1 MNMENKKAVGLILI
15 LTIVLLTIT
24 IIPAY
29 PRFKEEMNSANHL
42 LTTGSRTVQTNHG
55 LLEYGDEGEGYPIL
69 IIHEVGG
76 GYNQG
81 FILGKTFLGDEFR
94 LIAPSR
100 FGYLRTPIPVDATPS
115 VQADTYADLLDYL
128 DIEEVIVVGVGAG
141 GPSALQ
147 FALRY
152 TDRSTALVMVSA
164 ISQTGKAMNPFEW
177 IIHNTILK
185 SDLIFWLVAKH
196 FESILVFFLGLP
208 LEVQDELTP
217 KEKAW
222 ISDVLIPSMHPI
234 NQRNAGMLNDAANYI
249 RKYPIEQITV
259 PTLVIHAQDDG
270 LVPLSHGQYTADSI
284 PKTKFVTLQSGGH
297 FLMGQHES
305 VRLQIKNFLKP
316 LIITETILEGGWI
329 LRSFTIDGEE
339 ILFPEGKNITI
350 RFDAEGKLSGSGGC
364 NELIGSYRIIYDN
377 MISIGSIAFTEMACP
392 EGMEQEQLYFESLE
406 ELSKFNLTD
415 DELRLSSTNERIVLI
430 FSKQRL

>member
-1 MNMENKKAVGLILI
+1 MENKKAIGLILI
-15 LTIVLLTIT
+15 LTVVLLTIT

-29 PRFKEEMNSANHL
+29 PRFQDEMNTANERL
-42 LTTGSRTVQTNHG
+42 IAGSKNVHTNHG
-55 LLEYGDEGEGYPIL
+55 LLEYGDEGEGYPVL
-69 IIHEVGG
+69 IIHGVGG

-81 FILGKTFLGDEFR
+81 LILGKALLGDEFR

-100 FGYLRTPIPVDATPS
+100 FGYLHTPIPVDATHS

-128 DIEEVIVVGVGAG
+128 DIEEVIVVGISSG

-152 TDRSTALVMVSA
+152 PERCTALVMVSA

-177 IIHNTILK
+177 IIHNTLLK

-196 FESILVFFLGLP
+196 FESMLIFFFGVP
-208 LEVQDELTP
+208 LEVQGELTP
-217 KEKAW
+217 KDKAW

-234 NQRNAGMLNDAANYI
+234 SQRNAGMLNDAANYI

-270 LVPLSHGQYTADSI
+270 LVPFSHGQYTADSI
-284 PKTKFVTLQSGGH
+284 PNTKFVALLKGGH
-297 FLMGQHES
+297 FLMGQHMS
-305 VRLQIKNFLKP
+305 IRLQIENFLKP
-316 LIITETILEGGWI
+316 LIVSETILEGKWI

-339 ILFPEGKNITI
+339 ILFPEEKNITI
-350 RFDAEGKLSGSGGC
+350 RFDVKGKLSGSGGC
-364 NELIGSYRIIYDN
+364 NEFIGSYKIIYDN
-377 MISIGSIAFTEMACP
+377 MISIGPIAFTEMTCP
-392 EGMEQEQLYFESLE
+392 EGMEQEQLYFGSLE

-415 DELRLSSTNERIVLI
+415 NELRLSSMNEQTVLI
-430 FSKQRL
+430 FSRQNL

>member
-1 MNMENKKAVGLILI
+1 MENRKAIGLILI
-15 LTIVLLTIT
+15 LIIVLLAIT

-29 PRFKEEMNSANHL
+29 PRFKEEMNSTNNRL
-42 LTTGSRTVQTNHG
+42 ITGSKTVQTNHG
-55 LLEYGDEGEGYPIL
+55 LLEYGEEGGGYPVL
-69 IIHEVGG
+69 VIHGVGG

-81 FILGKTFLGDEFR
+81 LILGKTLLGDEFR
-94 LIAPSR
+94 LISPSR

-128 DIEEVIVVGVGAG
+128 DIEEVIVVGIGTG

-152 TDRSTALVMVSA
+152 PQRSTALVMVSA
-164 ISQTGKAMNPFEW
+164 ISHTGKAMNPFEW

-185 SDLIFWLVAKH
+185 SDLIFWLVAEH
-196 FESILVFFLGLP
+196 FESMLVFFLGVP

-217 KEKAW
+217 KDKAW
-222 ISDVLIPSMHPI
+222 ISDVLIPSIHPI
-234 NQRNAGMLNDAANYI
+234 SQRNAGMLNDAANYI

-270 LVPLSHGQYTADSI
+270 LVPLSHGQYTADNI
-284 PKTKFVTLQSGGH
+284 PNSKFVALQKGGH

-305 VRLQIKNFLKP
+305 VRLQIESFLKP
-316 LIITETILEGGWI
+316 LIITETILEGEWI

-339 ILFPEGKNITI
+339 ILFPEEKNITI

-364 NELIGSYRIIYDN
+364 NEFIGSYRIIYDN
-377 MISIGSIAFTEMACP
+377 MISIGPIAFTEMACP
-392 EGMEQEQLYFESLE
+392 DGMEQEQLYFGSLE

-415 DELRLSSTNERIVLI
+415 DELRLSSTNEQIVLI
-430 FSKQRL
+430 FSMRNL

>member
-1 MNMENKKAVGLILI
+1 MENKKAVGLILI
-15 LTIVLLTIT
+15 LIIVLLAIT

-29 PRFKEEMNSANHL
+29 PRFQDEMNIANDRL
-42 LTTGSRTVQTNHG
+42 IAGSRTVQTNHG
-55 LLEYGDEGEGYPIL
+55 LLEYGDEGGGYPVL
-69 IIHEVGG
+69 VIHGAGG

-81 FILGKTFLGDEFR
+81 LILGKTLLGDEFR

-128 DIEEVIVVGVGAG
+128 DIEEVIVVGIGAG

-152 TDRSTALVMVSA
+152 PERSTALVMVSA

-177 IIHNTILK
+177 IIHHTLLK

-196 FESILVFFLGLP
+196 FESMLIFFFGVP
-208 LEVQDELTP
+208 LEVQNELTP
-217 KEKAW
+217 KDQAW
-222 ISDVLIPSMHPI
+222 ISDVLIPSIHPI
-234 NQRNAGMLNDAANYI
+234 SQRNAGMLNDAANYI
-249 RKYPIEQITV
+249 RKYPIEQITL

-284 PKTKFVTLQSGGH
+284 PNTKFVALQNGGY

-305 VRLQIKNFLKP
+305 VRLQIENFLKP
-316 LIITETILEGGWI
+316 LIITETILEGQWI
-329 LRSFTIDGEE
+329 LRSFTIDGED
-339 ILFPEGKNITI
+339 ILFPEEKNITI

-364 NELIGSYRIIYDN
+364 NEFIGSYRIIYDN
-377 MISIGSIAFTEMACP
+377 MISIGPIAFTEIACP
-392 EGMEQEQLYFESLE
+392 ECMEQELLYFGSLE

-430 FSKQRL
+430 FSRQNL